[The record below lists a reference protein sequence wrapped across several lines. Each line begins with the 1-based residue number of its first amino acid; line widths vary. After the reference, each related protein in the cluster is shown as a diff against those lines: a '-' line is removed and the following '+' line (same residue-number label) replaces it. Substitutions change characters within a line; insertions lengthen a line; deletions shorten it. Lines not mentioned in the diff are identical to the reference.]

1 MISFDKIVKK
11 LLKKRWN
18 ILLLEDIFDILDPDK
33 QEKNKKALYKIMYRL
48 KSEKVILTLRNSIYL
63 IPDEDDLKLNEI
75 DLVEKY
81 YFKLVKKYITSE
93 VWSEYF
99 ISWKKALEINL
110 KDFSVPNNLVV
121 ITRNTEKKVKI
132 QDKIITFKKVGNK
145 NANLYSKFSKFINR
159 VSIFWTEFKI
169 SNIELSLVETALV
182 SDNIEWVEISLLS
195 KAIKKY
201 SRVFKTDTFYEIA
214 KVKYIMSFN
223 RLKEISKNIDKKT
236 YELFL
241 DVIKQNWW
249 LFIWEWLRKI

>member
-33 QEKNKKALYKIMYRL
+33 MEKNKKALYKILYRL
-48 KSEKVILTLRNSIYL
+48 KSEKVIMTLRNSIYL
-63 IPDEDDLKLNEI
+63 IPDDEDLKLNEI

-99 ISWKKALEINL
+99 ISGKKALEINL

-132 QDKIITFKKVGNK
+132 QDKIITFKKIGNK
-145 NANLYSKFSKFINR
+145 NANLYSKFSKYINR

-182 SDNIEWVEISLLS
+182 SDNIEWVEITLLS

-201 SRVFKTDTFYEIA
+201 SRVFVPETFYEIA

-241 DVIKQNWW
+241 DVIKQNGW
-249 LFIWEWLRKI
+249 LFIGEGLRKI

>member
-33 QEKNKKALYKIMYRL
+33 QEKNKKALYKIIYRL
-48 KSEKVILTLRNSIYL
+48 KSEKMILTLRNSIYL

-132 QDKIITFKKVGNK
+132 QDKIITFKKVWNK
-145 NANLYSKFSKFINR
+145 NANLYSKFSKYINR